1 MLEYT
6 HSPKRVSD
14 IIENKW
20 YNKVC
25 YKSKLLKIKSIITMR
40 RHSKYLI
47 FNSLKSHLWKGYHN
61 SFYIEKKKHKTPF
74 YFKWKNKIGK
84 SFPFK

>member
-6 HSPKRVSD
+6 HSPKRVSGV
-14 IIENKW
+14 IENKW

-47 FNSLKSHLWKGYHN
+47 FNSLKSHLW
-61 SFYIEKKKHKTPF
+61 
-74 YFKWKNKIGK
+74 
-84 SFPFK
+84 

>member
-6 HSPKRVSD
+6 HSPKKVSG

-61 SFYIEKKKHKTPF
+61 SFYIEKKNIKPLF
-74 YFKWKNKIGK
+74 ILNGKIK
-84 SFPFK
+84 

>member
-1 MLEYT
+1 LEYT
-6 HSPKRVSD
+6 HSPKEVSG

-25 YKSKLLKIKSIITMR
+25 HKSKLLKIKSFITMR

-47 FNSLKSHLWKGYHN
+47 FNSLKSHLWNGYHN
-61 SFYIEKKKHKTPF
+61 SFYIEKKNIKPPF
-74 YFKWKNKIGK
+74 ILNGKIK
-84 SFPFK
+84 